1 MDFNVRHCRKLI
13 GVILDSTLQ
22 LLFKKLLLAEFVM
35 ISKKNIHSYM
45 QKLLKYF
52 FTGRSLL
59 MRSICS
65 YWGFPGSSAVK
76 NLPTMQETLKTRV

>member
-1 MDFNVRHCRKLI
+1 MDFNVRHCRKFS

-59 MRSICS
+59 MRNICS